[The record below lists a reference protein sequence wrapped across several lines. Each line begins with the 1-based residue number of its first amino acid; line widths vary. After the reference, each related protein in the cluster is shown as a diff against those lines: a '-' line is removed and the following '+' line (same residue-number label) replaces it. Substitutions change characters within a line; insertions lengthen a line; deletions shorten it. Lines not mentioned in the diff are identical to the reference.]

1 MKKIITLIVFT
12 LISTIV
18 LAQNN
23 YQDVVYLKNGSVIR
37 GVIIEQ
43 VPNESIKI
51 ETADRSIFVY
61 KMDEIQKLT
70 KEEKTVAK
78 VDNLAPVNESEGLQ
92 RGYRGIAELGYQF
105 GLGDYGMDR
114 LKINMINGGQI
125 SPYFFIG
132 GGVGLRYYFDADAA
146 LIPVFVH
153 ARANVLDKKV
163 SPYFAL
169 SIGYAFNASNDFEA
183 VGLLVSPSSGVTF
196 NVSERVALNV
206 GLSYEMQSME
216 FYDYDYYYGYQSDIY
231 RKNSGA
237 LSIDFGLSF

>member
-1 MKKIITLIVFT
+1 
-12 LISTIV
+12 
-18 LAQNN
+18 
-23 YQDVVYLKNGSVIR
+23 
-37 GVIIEQ
+37 
-43 VPNESIKI
+43 
-51 ETADRSIFVY
+51 
-61 KMDEIQKLT
+61 MDEIQKLT